1 MKTLNNSCPFPAN
14 RRWLSV
20 GALLAMLAVAAG
32 AFGAHVL
39 RARLGSDAM
48 SVYQTAVLYQ
58 LFHSLGLVC
67 IGMLSLPAPRQR
79 ACNRAGMMMFA
90 GVVLFSGSLYLLA
103 LSGWRAVGAIT
114 PVGGVLLLGSWLLL
128 AWAARQDAPDE

>member
-1 MKTLNNSCPFPAN
+1 
-14 RRWLSV
+14 
-20 GALLAMLAVAAG
+20 MLAVAAG

-67 IGMLSLPAPRQR
+67 IGMLSLPASRQR

-90 GVVLFSGSLYLLA
+90 GVVVFSGSLYLLA

-128 AWAARQDAPDE
+128 AWAARHDAPDE

>member
-1 MKTLNNSCPFPAN
+1 
-14 RRWLSV
+14 
-20 GALLAMLAVAAG
+20 
-32 AFGAHVL
+32 
-39 RARLGSDAM
+39 
-48 SVYQTAVLYQ
+48 
-58 LFHSLGLVC
+58 
-67 IGMLSLPAPRQR
+67 
-79 ACNRAGMMMFA
+79 MMMFA